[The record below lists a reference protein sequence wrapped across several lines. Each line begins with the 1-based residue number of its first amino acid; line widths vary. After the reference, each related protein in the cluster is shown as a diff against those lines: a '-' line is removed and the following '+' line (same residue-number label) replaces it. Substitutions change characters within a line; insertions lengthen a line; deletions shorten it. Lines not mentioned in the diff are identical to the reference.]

1 MKFKQ
6 ITWALDAEDSE
17 QVKPASTTETTL
29 TGTEGAESG
38 VEQVAFSKS
47 GLFDTPSYAAPVSV
61 ATKVISATTI
71 AKGGTRRI
79 MVRIDIPYQAL
90 SPDGTVS
97 SLAQGFSPQR
107 SGATISAHVVLTVPR
122 EAVQDLNGT
131 NGSAV
136 CHVAEAQLGF
146 LIARLRNILDAS
158 YGEVQNGNYLEK
170 LINFP
175 GVLHYTDQ
183 GTQTSQNNLL
193 NIGGAKSTDGKVTV
207 LPSVADPNGWVR
219 RGLVGLTP
227 VATDAT
233 FHEMS
238 GYIGAMFT

>member
-6 ITWALDAEDSE
+6 ITWEVNAQDSGRVDPAE
-17 QVKPASTTETTL
+17 TTETTL

-38 VEQVAFSKS
+38 VEQVAFSKG
-47 GLFDTPSYAAPVSV
+47 GLLDNVNFAAPVSV

-146 LIARLRNILDAS
+146 LISRLRAIMDAS
-158 YGEVQNGNYLEK
+158 YGTDVNGNQTVKFL
-170 LINFP
+170 NFP
-175 GVLHYTDQ
+175 GLLRYSADSGA
-183 GTQTSQNNLL
+183 GTQMVNLL
-193 NIGGAKSTDGKVTV
+193 NNGGAKSTAGLVTV

-227 VATDAT
+227 VAADAT
-233 FHEMS
+233 FHEM
-238 GYIGAMFT
+238 GGFIGAM